1 MLFNKIVSLAA
12 FASLAWAQS
21 ITDVLTQNKDNL
33 SALIGL
39 LATQPELLKSIAETK
54 DITILAPNNKAIE
67 TLLSTDAGKAA
78 AANPA
83 LVKAILQYHVLSGVF
98 PSTAFSSKPAFAAS
112 LLTDATYANV
122 TGGQRVKAVAPE
134 GRPKGTVIISS
145 GLLADSNVVVAD
157 VKFDGGVIHVIDEV
171 LTIPTAASVTAA
183 AANLT
188 ALTGAL
194 TTANLV
200 GTVDGLKDVTIFAPS
215 NAAFEAIAATTAG
228 LSVQQ
233 LSSIL
238 TYHVVA
244 GTVGYSS
251 TLTNTKLKTVNGAEL
266 EIKVSGADVF
276 VNQAKVIVA
285 DVLIAGGVV
294 HVIDGIGEDEVTDLN
309 SSVLLPSGSGTNTS
323 TPSPNATA
331 SATPTPNVVLTSG
344 AGSTMGA
351 VGLGALV
358 GGAALLFNL

>member
-1 MLFNKIVSLAA
+1 MLFNKVVSLAA
-12 FASLAWAQS
+12 FASLAWS
-21 ITDVLTQNKDNL
+21 TTITEVLDQNKDNL
-33 SALIGL
+33 SGLIGL
-39 LATQPELLKSIAETK
+39 LATQPELLKSISEAK
-54 DITILAPNNKAIE
+54 DITILAPNNKAVE

-83 LVKAILQYHVLSGVF
+83 VIKAVLEYHVLSGVF
-98 PSTAFSSKPAFAAS
+98 ASTAFSSKPAFAAS
-112 LLTDATYANV
+112 LLTDAAYANV

-134 GRPKGTVIISS
+134 GRPKGTVILSS
-145 GLLADSNVVVAD
+145 GLLAECNVVAAD
-157 VKFDGGVIHVIDEV
+157 IAFDGGIIHVIDEV
-171 LTIPTAASVTAA
+171 LTLPAAASVTAA

-200 GTVDGLKDVTIFAPS
+200 STVDGLKDVTIFAPS

-251 TLTNTKLKTVNGAEL
+251 TLTNTKLTTVNGAEL

-276 VNQAKVIVA
+276 VNQAKVVVA

-294 HVIDGIGEDEVTDLN
+294 HVIDG
-309 SSVLLPSGSGTNTS
+309 VLQPSGPGTNTS
-323 TPSPNATA
+323 STHSPNSTA
-331 SATPTPNVVLTSG
+331 SATPAPNFVLTNG
-344 AGSTMGA
+344 AGSNMGA
-351 VGLGALV
+351 VGLGALI